1 MAASI
6 IDEFNFP
13 EGMNLSRK
21 YEIVSRLGGGWEGE
35 VYLVREVGTDILRA
49 AKFFYPQRNL
59 KNKTVNFYA
68 KKLHKLRSC
77 NALIKYL
84 SQDTIWHMDE
94 EITYLVSEF
103 VEGRTLSSFL
113 DSQPRKRLPPFQ
125 ALHMLHAIA
134 KGVEEIHHLKEYH
147 GDLHTDN
154 VIVTKY
160 GLEFSVK
167 LIDVFQWGRA
177 TKGSIQDDVTDM
189 IRIFYDVLGGPKTY
203 ATQSPEI
210 KDIVCGLKKSLIRKK
225 FKTAGQL
232 RIYLENMQLEVL

>member
-1 MAASI
+1 MAASV
-6 IDEFNFP
+6 IDEFNFQ
-13 EGMNLSRK
+13 EGMRLSRK

-35 VYLVREVGTDILRA
+35 VYLVREIGTDILRA

-84 SQDTIWHMDE
+84 SQDNIDYMEE

-103 VEGRTLSSFL
+103 VEGRTLSSFIE
-113 DSQPRKRLPPFQ
+113 SRKKKSLPPFQ
-125 ALHMLHAIA
+125 ALHLLHSIA
-134 KGVEEIHHLKEYH
+134 KGVEEIHYLREYH

-154 VIVTKY
+154 VIVTKC

-177 TKGSIQDDVTDM
+177 TKGSIQDDVLDM
-189 IRIFYDVLGGPKTY
+189 IRIFYDVLGGAKTY
-203 ATQSPEI
+203 PNQPPEI
-210 KDIVCGLKKSLIRKK
+210 KEIVCGLKKSLIKKK